1 MRPHLS
7 CDLSGRASRGT
18 CDIADAICMQP
29 LRRPETVPAAGFGE
43 GFEAFLGGINFIITT
58 PSVWLHALVPA
69 LLVLVLAC
77 GLSWL
82 GVWGAGHTVN
92 AFLGPSS
99 GFWSTA
105 GSWILTIILAVAAVL
120 FALLLA
126 VILAQPF
133 SVFALEAIVQAQE
146 RALGAR
152 SAPRPTLLGSMLLSL
167 SIALFTLA
175 AALPIYVVLLIVD
188 MVYPPA
194 MVFTVPLRLLFSA
207 WLLAWNFLDY
217 PLALRGMGLAARL
230 RWIAQRPGA
239 FTGFGLAWAVVL
251 IFPGMA
257 LLLLPMGVAGATR
270 LVVGEEAA
278 DRDWR

>member
-1 MRPHLS
+1 MV
-7 CDLSGRASRGT
+7 AA
-18 CDIADAICMQP
+18 ADATCMQP
-29 LRRPETVPAAGFGE
+29 RRRPKTARASGFGE

-58 PSVWLHALVPA
+58 PSVWLYALVPA
-69 LLVLVLAC
+69 LMVLVLSC

-82 GVWGAGHTVN
+82 GVWGAGQAVS
-92 AFLGPSS
+92 ALIGPTS

-105 GSWILTIILAVAAVL
+105 GSWLLTVLLAVAAVL

-146 RALGAR
+146 KALGACSGR
-152 SAPRPTLLGSMLLSL
+152 RPSLLGSMLLSL
-167 SIALFTLA
+167 SIALFTVG
-175 AALPIYVVLLIVD
+175 AALPIYLLLFLLD

-194 MVFTVPLRLLFSA
+194 LVITVPLRLVFSA

-217 PLALRGMGLAARL
+217 PLALRGMGLQARL

-239 FTGFGLAWAVVL
+239 FTGFGLAWALVL
-251 IFPGMA
+251 IFPGMV

-270 LVVGEEAA
+270 LVVGEEGA
-278 DRDWR
+278 DGDWR